1 MTLDREHSA
10 AVPYDSA
17 SIDELD
23 ETGRVESAQRHERA
37 GDLTGAR
44 STNWPAT
51 VLAWLSALPSVAV
64 AGWLLVALPLVLMH
78 SYRPAPA
85 IVCGL
90 VMAAII
96 GRPAARV
103 AQARARAF
111 GDVSWWVVAAVIAV
125 VVGFAVLAFV
135 TSANDVIVRR
145 DPGSYSMSATWLA
158 AHGTIV
164 MPTHAASFGGTDPDL
179 SLVSQG
185 FYLQGSHIVPQFM
198 TGVPVLMAIGGWI
211 NGVSG
216 VLHANAFIGAFAL
229 LAFAGLVARLV
240 GPKWAPVAVLTLA
253 LVQPELDVMRAT
265 YSEPAAQL
273 ILLGGLCV
281 VLDALLV
288 GKIRPIEAPDPRR
301 IGADER
307 VASDARSQR
316 LCRQGLL
323 VGGFVLGM
331 VLVVRIDAVADLL
344 PLVFFVGWL
353 AFHRQRVW
361 RQLVVGVGLGLL
373 VGLFDCLFLTLP
385 YVKYVGG
392 SLLQAAAGF
401 VVLIPATVL
410 VVRAAWAS
418 RRPKEHAPTPLPE
431 LLLGLGVAIA
441 IVVGILVPVNKTF
454 WHVVAGLAIAGIA
467 FFFWAVTRLTWWA
480 QAHPQR
486 VRSARWPAVT
496 AIGIFAGGLFY
507 FLRPHLMT
515 MRSGITS
522 GGAAYVAQVQRING
536 LPSDPTRSYYEN
548 ATRWLSWYFGWT
560 ALALALAGAMWLGYE
575 MVRGRRREWM
585 PVLFTILGMSAAVLA
600 VPSITPDHPWA
611 DRRFVPIVLPGV
623 VLLAGFFASEVS
635 KRLAEGQWRFQQ
647 HWRAETVSA
656 ARTVVV
662 VAAAAVLVVPAWWG
676 SKGVFTAQTE
686 KGEVALVNQVCA
698 QLRPDD
704 AVVALGAA
712 GSSVWP
718 GSVRIMCGV
727 GVGYLKGLDNA
738 AALQRIGQRVAARGG
753 RVMVLVDG
761 TVSGDRA
768 QVPATVDWGPKP
780 VAVLNTTELGH
791 TLLKRPDHVTKGLVF
806 EVWLGQLEV
815 GR

>member
-1 MTLDREHSA
+1 
-10 AVPYDSA
+10 
-17 SIDELD
+17 
-23 ETGRVESAQRHERA
+23 
-37 GDLTGAR
+37 
-44 STNWPAT
+44 
-51 VLAWLSALPSVAV
+51 
-64 AGWLLVALPLVLMH
+64 
-78 SYRPAPA
+78 
-85 IVCGL
+85 
-90 VMAAII
+90 
-96 GRPAARV
+96 
-103 AQARARAF
+103 
-111 GDVSWWVVAAVIAV
+111 

-135 TSANDVIVRR
+135 TSAGDVIVRR

-158 AHGTIV
+158 SHGTIV
-164 MPTHAASFGGTDPDL
+164 MPTHAASFGGPDPDL

-229 LAFAGLVARLV
+229 LAFAGLIARLV
-240 GPKWAPVAVLTLA
+240 GPKWAPVGVLALA
-253 LVQPELDVMRAT
+253 LVQPQLDVMRAT

-273 ILLGGLCV
+273 ILLGGLAL

-288 GKIRPIEAPDPRR
+288 AKIRPIVELDPATV
-301 IGADER
+301 GADER
-307 VASDARSQR
+307 VDADESNQR
-316 LCRQGLL
+316 LCRHGLL
-323 VGGFVLGM
+323 LGGFVLGM

-353 AFHRQRVW
+353 AFHRQSAW
-361 RQLVVGVGLGLL
+361 RWLVVGVGLGLL
-373 VGLFDCLFLTLP
+373 LGLFDCVVLTLP

-401 VVLIPATVL
+401 VVLIPATVI

-431 LLLGLGVAIA
+431 LLLGLGLAIA
-441 IVVGILVPVNKTF
+441 IVAGILVPVHKTF
-454 WHVVAGLAIAGIA
+454 WHVIAALAIAGIA
-467 FFFWAVTRLTWWA
+467 FFLWAVTRLTWWA

-496 AIGIFAGGLFY
+496 AIGIFVGGMFY

-548 ATRWLSWYFGWT
+548 ATRWLSWYIGWT

-575 MVRGRRREWM
+575 IVKGRRREWM
-585 PVLFTILGMSAAVLA
+585 PVLFTVLGMSAAVLA

-611 DRRFVPIVLPGV
+611 DRRFVPVVFPGV
-623 VLLAGFFASEVS
+623 ILLAAFFAAEVS
-635 KRLAEGQWRFQQ
+635 KRLGEKQWRFQRR
-647 HWRAETVSA
+647 WRAEMIAA

-676 SKGVFTAQTE
+676 SKSVFTAQTE

-698 QLRPDD
+698 QLRPGD

-718 GSVRIMCGV
+718 GTLRIMCGV
-727 GVGYLKGLDNA
+727 GVGYLRGIDNA
-738 AALQRIGQRVAARGG
+738 GALQRIGQRVAAQGG

-761 TVSGDRA
+761 TVNGDRA
-768 QVPATVDWGPKP
+768 DVPATVDWGAKP
-780 VAVLNTTELGH
+780 VGVLNTTELGH
-791 TLLKRPDHVTKGLVF
+791 TLIKRPDHVTKGLVF
-806 EVWLGQLEV
+806 EVWLGQLQV
-815 GR
+815 SQ

>member
-1 MTLDREHSA
+1 MTPDSTYPEVDDEPRELA
-10 AVPYDSA
+10 APR
-17 SIDELD
+17 
-23 ETGRVESAQRHERA
+23 ETPVRTRHRY
-37 GDLTGAR
+37 
-44 STNWPAT
+44 PAL
-51 VLAWLSALPSVAV
+51 VLAGLSVLPAVAV
-64 AGWLLVALPLVLMH
+64 AGWLLAAMPLVALH
-78 SYRPAPA
+78 FYRPAPA
-85 IVCGL
+85 IVLGL
-90 VMAAII
+90 ALAFLLC
-96 GRPAARV
+96 RPAWRV
-103 AQARARAF
+103 AQARAHAF
-111 GDVSWWVVAAVIAV
+111 GDVSWWVVAAVVAV

-185 FYLQGSHIVPQFM
+185 FYLHGSHIVPQFM

-216 VLHANAFIGAFAL
+216 VLHSNAFIGAFAL

-240 GPKWAPVAVLTLA
+240 GPKWAPLAVLTLA
-253 LVQPELDVMRAT
+253 LVQPQLDVMRAT

-288 GKIRPIEAPDPRR
+288 GKIRPIHAPDVQRFGGDDR
-301 IGADER
+301 VGADSAGR
-307 VASDARSQR
+307 RM
-316 LCRQGLL
+316 CRHGLL

-344 PLVFFVGWL
+344 PLVLFVGWL

-361 RQLVVGVGLGLL
+361 KSLVVGVGLGLL
-373 VGLFDCLFLTLP
+373 VGVFDCVVLTLP

-401 VVLIPATVL
+401 VVLIPATIII
-410 VVRAAWAS
+410 VRAAWAS
-418 RRPKEHAPTPLPE
+418 RRPKEHASTVMPE
-431 LLLGLGVAIA
+431 LFLGFGLAIA
-441 IVVGILVPVNKTF
+441 VLVGTFVPVTKIF
-454 WHVVAGLAIAGIA
+454 WHVVAALAVAGIA
-467 FFFWAVTRLTWWA
+467 FFLWAVTRLTWWA
-480 QAHPQR
+480 QAHPLR
-486 VRSARWPAVT
+486 VRSARWPAV
-496 AIGIFAGGLFY
+496 AAVSVFVGGMFY

-536 LPSDPTRSYYEN
+536 LPIDPTRSYYEN

-560 ALALALAGAMWLGYE
+560 ALAFALAGAIWLAFE
-575 MVRGRRREWM
+575 LVKGRKREWM
-585 PVLFTILGMSAAVLA
+585 PVLFTVLGMSAAVLA

-611 DRRFVPIVLPGV
+611 DRRFVPVVLPGV
-623 VLLAGFFASEVS
+623 VLLAAFFAAEVS
-635 KRLAEGQWRFQQ
+635 KRLAEGQWKFQRE
-647 HWRAETVSA
+647 WRAQTVTF
-656 ARTVVV
+656 ARGAVVV
-662 VAAAAVLVVPAWWG
+662 VAAAVLVVPAWWG

-686 KGEVALVNQVCA
+686 KGEVALVNQVCS

-727 GVGYLKGLDNA
+727 GVGYLKGIDNA
-738 AALQRIGQRVAARGG
+738 AALQRIGERVAARGG

-768 QVPATVDWGPKP
+768 DVPGKVDWGPSP
-780 VAVLNTTELGH
+780 VAMLDTTELGH
-791 TLLKRPDHVTKGLVF
+791 TLIKRPDKVTKGLRF

-815 GR
+815 SG